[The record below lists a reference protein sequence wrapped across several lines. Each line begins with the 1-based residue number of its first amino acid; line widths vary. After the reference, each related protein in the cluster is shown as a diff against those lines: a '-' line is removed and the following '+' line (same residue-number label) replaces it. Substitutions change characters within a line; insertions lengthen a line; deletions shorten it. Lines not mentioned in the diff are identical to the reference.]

1 MTDKPK
7 AEKAEAYPWAK
18 LYNLESG
25 IPGPES
31 GYTTSRVGRPF
42 RPFPRRAKTTYLSD
56 EEISIVNRDLFRI
69 REAMRPSSVTQ
80 YQLIGLAL
88 RLLDDRIKLLP
99 ERVSTWDEVVQAIF
113 EGDK

>member
-1 MTDKPK
+1 MSNKPK
-7 AEKAEAYPWAK
+7 DEKAEAYPWAT

-25 IPGPES
+25 IGGSES
-31 GYTTSRVGRPF
+31 GYTKSHVGRPF

-56 EEISIVNRDLFRI
+56 EEISIINRNLFRI
-69 REAMRPSSVTQ
+69 REAMRPSPVTQ

-88 RLLDDRIKLLP
+88 RLLDDRMRLLP
-99 ERVSTWDEVVQAIF
+99 ERVATWDDVVKALF